1 MLDFFGLF
9 SVDTLYVILGMA
21 VVMAVMLVFLI
32 INSVKIKKMKFFL
45 HRMSF
50 IKVLF
55 G

>member
-32 INSVKIKKMKFFL
+32 INSVKIKKMKL
-45 HRMSF
+45 TYTSF
-50 IKVLF
+50 MLGKY
-55 G
+55 